1 MNWREA
7 PLIRPL
13 LFLILGIV
21 VTSYCPIFSPLVYL
35 SVFLVFTIVAL
46 GLQFSVVKRSAQKY
60 IGALISILFFV
71 LGCFLTS
78 VQLGEHNPVHISN
91 LSAKKFTCI
100 GEICS
105 TPKINSKVQV
115 HVSLDK
121 IIRQGIESK
130 AEGKIISFL
139 PIDKESKQLNYGDK
153 IWLDVQL
160 NEISSSMHASGF
172 DFKKYYA
179 NKGIHHN
186 AFVSDWKLIEKKK
199 GIHNFILQQR
209 AHLLKVL
216 EKYLPTE
223 NEFAVGAALCLGNK
237 ELLSDEL
244 KNEFATV
251 GAMHVLAV
259 SGLHVGIIF
268 SLLFKI
274 LNLFKTRKKVW
285 VFAKIALTILCI
297 WLFALLTGA
306 SPSVLRAAI
315 MFSFITISLYSRRFR
330 NTYNTLAAAALL
342 LLLYDPY
349 LLYDVGFQLSF
360 TAVTGIVYLHPRI
373 YTLFDFKWKV
383 PDYLWQITSV
393 GIAAQ
398 LATFPIGL
406 YYFHHLP
413 INFMLTGL
421 FVVPFAFLILSLG
434 IALFVVQVA
443 SSTLASVVGFV
454 LYAAIWINNALIHL
468 VFSLPTNDF
477 GHFVLSG
484 LGLVGIYGLYLLLD
498 QYLKTS
504 RSAYLCLSFGVLI
517 LAIFSI

>member
-13 LFLILGIV
+13 FFLVLGIIL
-21 VTSYCPIFSPLVYL
+21 TSYCPIISPFVY
-35 SVFLVFTIVAL
+35 FLVLLSLAVFSL
-46 GLQFSVVKRSAQKY
+46 GLQFRLIARSSQKY
-60 IGALISILFFV
+60 IGGLISFLFFL
-71 LGCFLTS
+71 LGCFVTS
-78 VQLGEHNPVHISN
+78 IQVAEHNPAHISN
-91 LSAKKFTCI
+91 LSVKELHCI

-115 HVSLDK
+115 QVSMKK
-121 IIRQGIESK
+121 IVKQGIEEK
-130 AEGKIISFL
+130 AEGKLISFI
-139 PIDKESKQLNYGDK
+139 PIDEKSKQLKYGDK
-153 IWLDVQL
+153 IWLKVNI
-160 NEISSSMHASGF
+160 NEIPASLHPSGF

-179 NKGIHHN
+179 NKGIYHN
-186 AFVSDWKLIEKKK
+186 AHVLDWELVARNN
-199 GIHNFILQQR
+199 GIYSFILAQR
-209 AHLLKVL
+209 DRLLEVL
-216 EKYLPTE
+216 GKHLPTD

-268 SLLFKI
+268 SLLFHI
-274 LNLFKTRKKVW
+274 LNLFKTRKKFW
-285 VFAKIALTILCI
+285 VISKIVITVLCI

-330 NTYNTLAAAALL
+330 NTYNTLAAAAFL

-373 YTLFDFKWKV
+373 YKLLYFKWKV
-383 PDYLWQITSV
+383 PDYFWQITSV

-434 IALFVVQVA
+434 ITLFVVHA
-443 SSTLASVVGFV
+443 LSSSLASMIGV
-454 LYAAIWINNALIHL
+454 LLYTAIWINNALIHL
-468 VFSLPTNDF
+468 VFSLPTNDYGTF
-477 GHFVLSG
+477 ALSG
-484 LGLVGIYGLYLLLD
+484 IGLMCIYGLYLLLD
-498 QYLKTS
+498 QYLKTT
-504 RSAYLCLSFGVLI
+504 RPAFLYLSFGLLI
-517 LAIFSI
+517 LAIVQI